1 MYVLIMQQQGFFTQL
16 ANRFSEGGVLFM
28 SLILICLVLS
38 FYFLISAF
46 YLANSNNVKSR
57 KMVGLVSDSSLLGL
71 VIGFLGS
78 IIGLI
83 TAFDAI
89 EGMNSISSGML
100 AGGLKVSFLTTLFG
114 TIVFVIS
121 RIGIL
126 IYKWMYKF

>member
-1 MYVLIMQQQGFFTQL
+1 MHILLIQQQGFFTQL
-16 ANRFSEGGVLFM
+16 SNRFSEGGTFM
-28 SLILICLVLS
+28 SLILICFILS
-38 FYFLISAF
+38 VFFLISGF
-46 YLANSNNVKSR
+46 YLVHKNEIKSR
-57 KMVGLVSDSSLLGL
+57 KMISLVSESSLLGL

-114 TIVFVIS
+114 TLTFVIS